1 MSGHNKFSK
10 IKHKKASTD
19 AKKSKVFSRYS
30 KLITVESKKC
40 NGDIN
45 SASLARAIELAR
57 KENVPKDVIE
67 KAIAK
72 GTDASAVAMESVTY
86 EVYGPGGTAL
96 IISTLTDSKNRTAAE
111 MRHMLSKLG
120 YELAS
125 PGSALWTFTREEAEF
140 VPTMTVDLS
149 EDDMQKMVDLYQQL
163 DENDDV
169 QKVYTNAA
177 GLEELLASEENE

>member
-1 MSGHNKFSK
+1 MAGHNKFSK

-40 NGDIN
+40 NGDVN
-45 SASLARAIELAR
+45 SASLARALEIAR

-72 GTDASAVAMESVTY
+72 GTDASAAALDPVMY
-86 EVYGPGGTAL
+86 ETYGPGGSAIVITAL
-96 IISTLTDSKNRTAAE
+96 TDNKNRTAAE
-111 MRHMLSKLG
+111 MRHLLSKAG

-125 PGSALWTFTREEAEF
+125 PGSALWAFAKTDEGF
-140 VPTMTVDLS
+140 VAQMTVDLS
-149 EDDMQKMVDLYQQL
+149 EEDMQKMVDLYDQL
-163 DENDDV
+163 DEHDDV
-169 QKVYTNAA
+169 QHVYTNVAS
-177 GLEELLASEENE
+177 LDEIMSEEE

>member
-45 SASLARAIELAR
+45 SAGLARAIELAK

-67 KAIAK
+67 KAVIK
-72 GTDASAVAMESVTY
+72 GTDASAASLDTVMY
-86 EVYGPGGTAL
+86 EVYGPGGSAIIITA
-96 IISTLTDSKNRTAAE
+96 LTDSKNRTAAE
-111 MRHMLSKLG
+111 MRHLFSKVG
-120 YELAS
+120 YELAT
-125 PGSALWTFTREEAEF
+125 PGSALWAFTKTDEGF
-140 VPTMTVDLS
+140 VAQAPLELS
-149 EDDMQKMVDLYQQL
+149 EEDMQKMVNIYDQL
-163 DENDDV
+163 DEHDDI
-169 QKVYTNAA
+169 QNIYTNVV
-177 GLEELLASEENE
+177 GLDEIEDDAE

>member
-40 NGDIN
+40 NGDTA
-45 SASLARAIELAR
+45 SAGLARAIELAK

-67 KAIAK
+67 KAVLK
-72 GTDASAVAMESVTY
+72 GTDASATALDPVMY
-86 EVYGPGGTAL
+86 EAYGPGGSAIIITA
-96 IISTLTDSKNRTAAE
+96 LTDSKNRTAAE
-111 MRHMLSKLG
+111 MRHLFSKAG

-125 PGSALWTFTREEAEF
+125 PGSAQWAFTKNEDNTFSAQTPLE
-140 VPTMTVDLS
+140 LS
-149 EDDMQKMVDLYQQL
+149 ETDMQKMVDIYDQL
-163 DENDDV
+163 DEHDDV
-169 QKVYTNAA
+169 QNIYTNVV
-177 GLEELLASEENE
+177 GLDEIEDDAE

>member
-40 NGDIN
+40 GGDIN
-45 SASLARAIELAR
+45 SASLARALEIAR

-72 GTDASAVAMESVTY
+72 GTDASAAALDPVMY
-86 EVYGPGGTAL
+86 ETYGPGGSAIVITAL
-96 IISTLTDSKNRTAAE
+96 TDNKNRTAAE
-111 MRHMLSKLG
+111 MRHLLSKAG

-125 PGSALWTFTREEAEF
+125 PGSALWAFAKTDEGF
-140 VPTMTVDLS
+140 VAQMTVDLS
-149 EDDMQKMVDLYQQL
+149 EDDMQKMVDLYDQL
-163 DENDDV
+163 DEHDDV
-169 QKVYTNAA
+169 QHVYTNVAS
-177 GLEELLASEENE
+177 LDEVMSSEE